1 MFAKGIS
8 SVVSEAKQNISDAD
22 ILYHYLGI
30 TKIPTIINSPLRQD
44 KKPSFG
50 LFSFDGNKIFYRDFA
65 TRDSGSIISLF
76 QKMWNLSY
84 NDTWKKIVNDLHS
97 NSNIDISKS
106 HIPIVKVSTKRGSG
120 FQIVVRDW
128 KQCDIDYW
136 KQYGISIEW
145 LEFADVHPISNI
157 IFKKDNKK
165 SVVPADE
172 CAYAFVEFK
181 ENKTTYKIYQPLNT
195 NGFKWLNS
203 HDGSVI
209 SLWTKLPERADKIV
223 ICSSLKDAL
232 CLWANTGIPAIAPQ
246 GEGYGLSEH
255 SINDLKTRFK
265 QVFILLDNDKPG
277 LADSEKMS
285 KQTGFTNIILPQF
298 EGGKDISDFYKSLN
312 NKKQFKKE
320 IIKLFQND

>member
-30 TKIPTIINSPLRQD
+30 TKIPSIINSPLRQD

-50 LFSFDGNKIFYRDFA
+50 LFSFDGKKIFYRDFA
-65 TRDSGSIISLF
+65 NRDSGSTISLF
-76 QKMWNLSY
+76 SKMWGLTY
-84 NDTWKKIVNDLHS
+84 NQTWEKIVNDISS
-97 NSNIDISKS
+97 NSTIDIKKATTKV
-106 HIPIVKVSTKRGSG
+106 HIATKRNSS

-128 KQCDIDYW
+128 EEQDEKYW
-136 KQYGISIEW
+136 KQYGISLEW
-145 LEFADVHPISNI
+145 LEFADVHPISYI
-157 IFKKDNKK
+157 IFKKDGIKNTM
-165 SVVPADE
+165 PADK

-209 SLWTKLPERADKIV
+209 SLWTKIPETGDKVV

-232 CLWANTGIPAIAPQ
+232 CLWANTGIPAISPQ
-246 GEGYGLSEH
+246 GEGYSFSNH
-255 SINDLKTRFK
+255 AINDLKTRFK
-265 QVFILLDNDKPG
+265 NIYILLDNDEPG
-277 LADSEKMS
+277 LKDAIKMS
-285 KQTGFTNIILPQF
+285 EQTGFKNIILPQF
-298 EGGKDISDFYKSLN
+298 DGGKDISDYYKKLH
-312 NKKQFKKE
+312 NKKTFINNIK
-320 IIKLFQND
+320 KLFDL